1 MTVEITLEKSII
13 KYGEDIIV
21 LIKRIDSSD
30 DPLSLTIHDESDDSI
45 YAIGISGE
53 KHLDRIIIPAADM
66 GNWDSGMY
74 FVRIFGA
81 KDSCSFKLID

>member
-45 YAIGISGE
+45 YAIGVSGD
-53 KHLDRIIIPAADM
+53 KNIDRVVIPSIDIEQ
-66 GNWDSGMY
+66 WDCGKY
-74 FVRIFGA
+74 FLRIFGS
-81 KDSCSFKLID
+81 KHSSSFELIN